1 MCSLLGSCQCQFVF
15 EADGGVYPCDF
26 YVTDEWKLGTIR
38 EHDLLELY
46 RTDTCKRF
54 IESSHAAVPQCQD
67 CRWKFLCRGGC
78 RRDRD
83 MTPGGS
89 LERNYYCEAYAD
101 FLQYAYPKLLDLAR
115 YVQRVRAQ
123 RARAGGLS

>member
-1 MCSLLGSCQCQFVF
+1 
-15 EADGGVYPCDF
+15 
-26 YVTDEWKLGTIR
+26 
-38 EHDLLELY
+38 
-46 RTDTCKRF
+46 
-54 IESSHAAVPQCQD
+54 
-67 CRWKFLCRGGC
+67 
-78 RRDRD
+78 

>member
-1 MCSLLGSCQCQFVF
+1 MIFTS
-15 EADGGVYPCDF
+15 
-26 YVTDEWKLGTIR
+26 DEWKLGTIR

-101 FLQYAYPKLLDLAR
+101 LAR
-115 YVQRVRAQ
+115 TPSRLVRSG
-123 RARAGGLS
+123 RLSYKYSVEIGTRHHF